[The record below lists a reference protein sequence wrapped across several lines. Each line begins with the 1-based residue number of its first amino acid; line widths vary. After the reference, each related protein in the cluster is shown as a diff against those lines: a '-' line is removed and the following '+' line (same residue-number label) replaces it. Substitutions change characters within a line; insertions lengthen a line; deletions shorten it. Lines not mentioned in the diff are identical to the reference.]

1 MFCSSICHLSLR
13 KNVSSS
19 SGTQLTSISISSMRL
34 RCPTHPSALLPQ
46 PACSILTTCIVEQNH
61 LDLVQSLVVLQQTRK
76 LPTVLADRGRKGEMC
91 NGVIFTSCKSR
102 LCSSVCREGEGLV
115 NIMSENFRFST
126 KSIFACHFLGNS
138 SIIYKQSAN
147 MVFPFTA
154 YSSGSSLSEG
164 C

>member
-1 MFCSSICHLSLR
+1 MFIHLSFEFEKEGQQLWHTTHI
-13 KNVSSS
+13 NINQLNEAPLSNSPV
-19 SGTQLTSISISSMRL
+19 GTP
-34 RCPTHPSALLPQ
+34 PT
-46 PACSILTTCIVEQNH
+46 ACVLDTDHLHRSKSF
-61 LDLVQSLVVLQQTRK
+61 LDLVQSFVVLQQTRK
-76 LPTVLADRGRKGEMC
+76 LPPVLADRGRKGEMC

>member
-13 KNVSSS
+13 KKVSS

-46 PACSILTTCIVEQNH
+46 PASSILTNCIEQNL
-61 LDLVQSLVVLQQTRK
+61 LDLVQSSVVLQQTRK
-76 LPTVLADRGRKGEMC
+76 LPPILADRGRKGEMC